1 MDRGGHHLGL
11 GQCHPGSQLNEPHS
25 EHLGH
30 PGWVTWAVGES
41 HVPHAGGS
49 RDHQTGSGSACA
61 ILDYTGAILS
71 RCGAILPWGLMSLIG
86 SIWGIRGGSRGH
98 RERVTC
104 PPGQSHITPKRE
116 VVRPAPSWVTAG
128 AILARGGTILPRG
141 LMSLTG
147 RIWDVLGMSPG
158 HRERAGSCDCRSGSG
173 SACAINARVSAVL
186 SRVF

>member
-41 HVPHAGGS
+41 HVPCAAGS

-61 ILDYTGAILS
+61 ILDYSGAILS

-86 SIWGIRGGSRGH
+86 SIWGIRGRSCEH

-104 PPGQSHITPKRE
+104 PPGQSHITPERE

-147 RIWDVLGMSPG
+147 RIWDVPG
-158 HRERAGSCDCRSGSG
+158 RSRQRRERVSCPPGAGSCDH
-173 SACAINARVSAVL
+173 
-186 SRVF
+186 